1 MTTAA
6 ATLPTST
13 ATPGTA
19 EKRYTA
25 EEYFELEKNSDIR
38 HEFINGQLLPM
49 PGESIIA
56 NRIAGNCDFRLQLIL
71 RAEGYDII
79 RHDVRT
85 IVEPFKKY
93 RYPDVQVVK
102 RDSITDTHAVT
113 NPTLLIEVSSQDSAK
128 TDNEA
133 KLNEYVHLPSLQYY
147 LIISQYEPL
156 VQLYSRD
163 DQGWRFEVFSQ
174 PEAEVPLP
182 KLGCSLKVSEIYEN
196 VEGM

>member
-6 ATLPTST
+6 VTFPTLT
-13 ATPGTA
+13 ATSGAA

-38 HEFINGQLLPM
+38 HEFINGQLIPI
-49 PGESIIA
+49 PGASIIA
-56 NRIAGNCDFRLQLIL
+56 NLIADNCGYIL
-71 RAEGYDII
+71 RTILKTQGYVII

-85 IVEPFKKY
+85 IVEPLKKY

-128 TDNEA
+128 TDNET

-196 VEGM
+196 VEGI